1 VPDAGPEPPDPG
13 LPSPWQRPGDVPAG
27 GSRAVGSPTAAPASG
42 EPLYAGPPRTQPPPL
57 GWRPPM
63 VVQPPVPRH
72 LPPQDPA
79 RLDADERGA
88 RTLTLGIGMI
98 GGAVVLIVTC
108 MLCSRLLL

>member
-1 VPDAGPEPPDPG
+1 
-13 LPSPWQRPGDVPAG
+13 
-27 GSRAVGSPTAAPASG
+27 
-42 EPLYAGPPRTQPPPL
+42 
-57 GWRPPM
+57 M